1 MPIKK
6 DAPNVGVKSPYWFW
20 GAEHSGFMP
29 NKEDEEGDAVAQADI
44 PLNPKAENKNPDT
57 EILELIAQ
65 NPDMNVPTFYN
76 LLKSK
81 GFAIIGLMDEPSTTQ
96 VDEADSSG
104 ANPQVLRSNVN
115 KEASKERLRGNVDFK
130 CQFVESAAKDNGIG
144 YTKYSVVLIKE
155 GMGNLKDAFYYHR
168 DALMSAVPVFEGKK
182 IYADH
187 PTLVEEQIRP
197 ERSVRDVLGHFE
209 NVRLEETDGQAML
222 CADVVT
228 MPDEP
233 YRWARALMRHAVE
246 YSSKYPDKEF
256 VGLSINASG
265 DASPMSI
272 DKLLES
278 GVPESAKLKLLKAKA
293 EGIETI
299 KLVTKLDAAVSC
311 DLVTEAGAG
320 GMILEMIEGEKSMGK
335 KIKLHEAEEV
345 PEKKPVEKKE
355 GEEALPPAKDGE
367 PEAPHADEQ
376 QDLELIKKLL
386 ADYGITDAE
395 ESEIG
400 MAKEAMEAAK
410 AMGLEGPEALKCA
423 GYSLKMAKHMAS
435 KQAAKQPTEAPAAPV
450 EAAPVVTEAMPPEKE
465 CGDKKESSEII
476 KLTAEISKLKE
487 SLLKFEIKEHTDIV
501 LRESGLPMRVTKAFR
516 DRVKESKSKKEI
528 DEKFE
533 LFKEAYGVAGGEA
546 KNELNFFVQPE
557 KTEVR
562 ESSRRINL
570 SDCLK

>member
-1 MPIKK
+1 MPIKN
-6 DAPNVGVKSPYWFW
+6 DTPNLGVKSKYWFW
-20 GAEHSGFMP
+20 GADHSGFMP
-29 NKEDEEGDAVAQADI
+29 NKEDEEGDAIAQADI
-44 PLNPKAENKNPDT
+44 PMNPKAENKNPDT

-65 NPDMNVPTFYN
+65 NPDINASTFYN

-81 GFAIIGLMDEPSTTQ
+81 GFAIIGLMDEPSTTP

-104 ANPQVLRSNVN
+104 ANSQVLRSDVN
-115 KEASKERLRGNVDFK
+115 KESSKARFKGNVDFK

-272 DKLLES
+272 DKLIEN
-278 GVPESAKLKLLKAKA
+278 GVPESAKLKLLKAQA

-299 KLVTKLDAAVSC
+299 KLVTRLDAAVSC

-355 GEEALPPAKDGE
+355 GEEALPPTKDGE
-367 PEAPHADEQ
+367 KPEAPHADEQ
-376 QDLELIKKLL
+376 ADLELIKKLL

-435 KQAAKQPTEAPAAPV
+435 KQAQKPVEAAPV

-465 CGDKKESSEII
+465 ECGKKESAEIL
-476 KLTAEISKLKE
+476 KLTGENMKLKE
-487 SLLKFEIKEHTDIV
+487 SLLKYEIKEHTENV

-516 DRVKESKSKKEI
+516 ERVKESKSKKEI

-533 LFKEAYGVAGGEA
+533 LFKDAYGVAGGEA
-546 KNELNFFVQPE
+546 KSELNFFVQPE
-557 KTEVR
+557 KTEVM
-562 ESSRRINL
+562 ESNRRINL